1 MLFNKDSKPL
11 VKCLGLL
18 AIMVMVFIA
27 IIAFNVLFGLNIDT
41 SSTSSLLI
49 IQGITTIGM
58 FALPMFIY
66 NIIFEDKSL
75 NIKTFNQKSPVKDF
89 IIAIVLILLSNF
101 LISLFSTPDANNE
114 FIEKCLENKNLS
126 NYFVMMIVIALTPAI
141 CEEWF
146 FRAGLQKIFISWS
159 RNAWVGIILAS
170 CIFSIFHGDFANF
183 IPRAV
188 LGFVLGILYHYS
200 NNIWVN
206 ISAHFFNNGLIVTA
220 YFFNIKFLLEENNEN
235 PTLSSYLLA
244 GLALLAIVAF
254 IYYNEAKRKQKTIE
268 K

>member
-1 MLFNKDSKPL
+1 MLFLKNSKPL
-11 VKCLGLL
+11 VKCFGLL
-18 AIMVMVFIA
+18 AIMAMFFIA
-27 IIAFNVLFGLNIDT
+27 IVAFNIVLGININT
-41 SSTSSLLI
+41 CSTSTLLV
-49 IQGITTIGM
+49 IQGITTIAM

-66 NIIFEDKSL
+66 NIVFEDKKL
-75 NIKTFNQKSPVKDF
+75 NIDTFNKKSSITSF
-89 IIAIVLILLSNF
+89 LTAIGLIVVSNF
-101 LISLFSTPDANNE
+101 LIALFATPDANNE
-114 FIEKCLENKNLS
+114 FIEKCLESKSILR
-126 NYFVMMIVIALTPAI
+126 YFAMMIVIALIPAI

-146 FRAGLQKIFISWS
+146 FRAGLQKIFCNWS
-159 RNAWVGIILAS
+159 KNAWIGIILAS
-170 CIFSIFHGDFANF
+170 CIFSLFHGDFANF
-183 IPRAV
+183 IPRAI

-244 GLALLAIVAF
+244 GLALLEIVSF
-254 IYYNEAKRKQKTIE
+254 IYYNETKRKQKTIE

>member
-1 MLFNKDSKPL
+1 MLFFKNSKPL
-11 VKCLGLL
+11 VKCFGLL
-18 AIMVMVFIA
+18 AIMAMFFIA
-27 IIAFNVLFGLNIDT
+27 IIAFNILLLPKTDI
-41 SSTSSLLI
+41 SSPVNLLI
-49 IQGITTIGM
+49 LQGITTIGL
-58 FALPMFIY
+58 FALPMFVY
-66 NIIFEDKSL
+66 NIAFEDKRV
-75 NIKTFNQKSPVKDF
+75 NIDTFNKKSPISSF
-89 IIAIVLILLSNF
+89 LIAIVLMLVSNF

-114 FIEKCLENKNLS
+114 FIEKCLESKSLLR
-126 NYFVMMIVIALTPAI
+126 YLGMMSVIALIPAI

-146 FRAGLQKIFISWS
+146 FRAGLQKIFCEWS
-159 RNAWVGIILAS
+159 KNAWIGIILAS
-170 CIFSIFHGDFANF
+170 CIFSLFHGDFANF
-183 IPRAV
+183 IPRAI

-244 GLALLAIVAF
+244 VLALLAIVSF
-254 IYYNEAKRKQKTIE
+254 IYYNETKHKQKTIE